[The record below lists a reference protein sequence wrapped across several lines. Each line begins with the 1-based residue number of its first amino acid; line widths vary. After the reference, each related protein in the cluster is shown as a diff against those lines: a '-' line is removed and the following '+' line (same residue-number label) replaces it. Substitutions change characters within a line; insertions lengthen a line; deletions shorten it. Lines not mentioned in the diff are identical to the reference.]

1 MFFSWLH
8 HSMWVLLKNPCAFLF
23 LKLFYFWNIYFV
35 SEKFWVVK
43 ISQSIYT
50 SAKSHM
56 MTSGQKVETAEA
68 AYGRDLTPVAPTSPK
83 SHSFGNVLLEARVTE
98 GVLAPGSL
106 LSLPCKE
113 YLWLHVSVW
122 NATPE
127 PDPSWDFESGPRHFQ
142 GSPISAL
149 LPDDFSALFEGEN
162 VTGAQL
168 AITADGPL
176 LPGIYLWCCVETC
189 RDLICSK
196 E

>member
-1 MFFSWLH
+1 
-8 HSMWVLLKNPCAFLF
+8 
-23 LKLFYFWNIYFV
+23 
-35 SEKFWVVK
+35 
-43 ISQSIYT
+43 
-50 SAKSHM
+50 M

-68 AYGRDLTPVAPTSPK
+68 AYARDLTPVAPTSPK
-83 SHSFGNVLLEARVTE
+83 SQFRECFAGGKSDRKSSGSWIFVIPSLQRV
-98 GVLAPGSL
+98 SL
-106 LSLPCKE
+106 
-113 YLWLHVSVW
+113 SVCICVK
-122 NATPE
+122 E

-162 VTGAQL
+162 VTGAQM
-168 AITADGPL
+168 AITDDGPL